1 MITPAVSGPYDFGN
15 VVVRAALQVNPETA
29 QITAISDP
37 LPQILEGVPLRL
49 RSILVE
55 LNRARFIINPTNCD
69 PFSVDADAVGDQGAK
84 SSLSEPF
91 QVASCAGLPF
101 SPRLG
106 LKLSGSTMRI
116 GNPALTATLTAKPG
130 DANVAS
136 TSVTLPPTELIDNAH
151 IQDPC
156 TKVQF
161 AQGLTAGEKCPPG
174 SMIGFAKA
182 ETPLLEKPLEGPVY
196 LRSAGTQSKS
206 GLPDVVAALN
216 GQVDITL
223 DGKIATVRGRL
234 RTTFSAVPDV
244 PVSGFTLRLDGGKK
258 GLLQNN
264 TNLCAHALPTIFDIT
279 GQNGKT
285 ADHSINLQAPCRKHA
300 QHERRAGADRQ
311 PRAQR

>member
-1 MITPAVSGPYDFGN
+1 M
-15 VVVRAALQVNPETA
+15 
-29 QITAISDP
+29 
-37 LPQILEGVPLRL
+37 
-49 RSILVE
+49 
-55 LNRARFIINPTNCD
+55 
-69 PFSVDADAVGDQGAK
+69 VDAEVLGDQGAT

-91 QVASCAGLPF
+91 QVASCADLPF
-101 SPRLG
+101 SPRLA
-106 LKLSGSTMRI
+106 LKFSGSTRRI

-161 AQGLTAGEKCPPG
+161 AQGLTPGETCPAG
-174 SMIGFAKA
+174 SLIGFAKA

-206 GLPDVVAALN
+206 GLPDVVAALK
-216 GQVDITL
+216 GQIDITL
-223 DGKIATVRGRL
+223 DGKIATVQGRL
-234 RTTFSAVPDV
+234 RTTFSTVPDA
-244 PVSGFTLRLDGGKK
+244 PVSRFTLSLDGGKK

-264 TNLCAHALPTIFDIT
+264 TNLCAHALPTVVDIT

-285 ADHSINLQAPCRKHA
+285 EDLSTNLQTPCGKHA
-300 QHERRAGADRQ
+300 KHDRKAGTDTKRRAHR
-311 PRAQR
+311 